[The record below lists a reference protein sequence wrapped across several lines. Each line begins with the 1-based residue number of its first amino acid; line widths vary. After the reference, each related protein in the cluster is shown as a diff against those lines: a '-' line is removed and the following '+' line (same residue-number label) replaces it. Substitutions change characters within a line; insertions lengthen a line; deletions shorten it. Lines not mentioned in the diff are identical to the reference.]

1 MPEQP
6 NNIGRGP
13 LGVPTNSPISDSGT
27 SARIQNRPNV
37 PVGAA
42 APHHDRRKPTARLGG
57 NRGLRKDRFPLLK
70 LGARGN
76 DVQRLQR
83 LLNLHL
89 DNDEQLKVDG
99 IFGPKTRTAVLE
111 FQKEEDLKPDA
122 IVGRD
127 TWFSLVSAG
136 TQEASWKAKPPAPPT
151 RVVASPS
158 TTATKRTVD
167 QWTLT
172 ERFEYVLQHCAP
184 YLGPDMRAQ
193 LTALLTPV
201 NLGIMVGSLV
211 VWAAGHFF
219 GVSEIA
225 DAFLLGFG
233 LVFLGRAAI
242 DAARLL
248 KNVIEITVSASTE
261 AELEDA
267 AKDLAE
273 AIAIIGVMTF
283 FALLTKVARAIGD
296 KLKESGPGEA
306 TGTDTA
312 ETQPRQKKVEGLG
325 ETEDSSGE
333 VKKPVQSSKKPP
345 APPETAQQAADRLL
359 KKASEAEKN
368 VTPDLK
374 KLADANGAKMEG
386 LDYRLKT
393 KESLTRKIANDAREN
408 NATPTEAAQNINDTL
423 RYTMVLDKKSLATG
437 ANGVM
442 KSLEDAGYTK
452 IQVKNT
458 FKPGAVY
465 KGVNTTFESP
475 QGQKFE
481 LQFHTP
487 ESFDMKQNVTH
498 GLYEK
503 ARLSETSPAEKA
515 ALVKQMR
522 ALSDSVPQPD
532 NIDQIKNFP

>member
-1 MPEQP
+1 VPGQP
-6 NNIGRGP
+6 NNVGRGP
-13 LGVPTNSPISDSGT
+13 LGVPTNNPISDPGT
-27 SARIQNRPNV
+27 SARIQNRPNL
-37 PVGAA
+37 PLGAA
-42 APHHDRRKPTARLGG
+42 APHHEGRKSTARVGG
-57 NRGLRKDRFPLLK
+57 NRKLRTDRFPLLK

-83 LLNLHL
+83 LLNIHL

-99 IFGPKTRTAVLE
+99 IFGPKTRIAVLE

-127 TWFSLVSAG
+127 TWFSLISAG

-151 RVVASPS
+151 KVVASSS
-158 TTATKRTVD
+158 TTTTKKTVD

-193 LTALLTPV
+193 FTALLTPV

-233 LVFLGRAAI
+233 LVFLGKAAI

-248 KNVIEITVSASTE
+248 KNVIEITCSASTE
-261 AELEDA
+261 GELEDA

-283 FALLTKVARAIGD
+283 FALLAKVARAIGN

-306 TGTDTA
+306 ETDTA

-333 VKKPVQSSKKPP
+333 FKKPVQSSKKPP

-359 KKASEAEKN
+359 KKASEAEKS

-393 KESLTRKIANDAREN
+393 KESLTRKIANDALEN
-408 NATPTEAAQNINDTL
+408 NTTPTEAAQNINDTF

-503 ARLSETSPAEKA
+503 ARLPETSPAEKA

-522 ALSDSVPQPD
+522 SLSDSVPQPD

>member
-1 MPEQP
+1 VPGQT
-6 NNIGRGP
+6 NNVGRGP
-13 LGVPTNSPISDSGT
+13 LGVPTNNPISDPGT
-27 SARIQNRPNV
+27 SARIQNRPNL
-37 PVGAA
+37 PLGAA
-42 APHHDRRKPTARLGG
+42 APHHEGRKSTARVGG
-57 NRGLRKDRFPLLK
+57 NRKLRTDRFPLLK

-83 LLNLHL
+83 LLNIHL

-99 IFGPKTRTAVLE
+99 IFGPKTRIAVLE

-127 TWFSLVSAG
+127 TWFSLISAG

-151 RVVASPS
+151 KVVASSS
-158 TTATKRTVD
+158 TTTTKKTVD

-193 LTALLTPV
+193 FTALLTPV

-233 LVFLGRAAI
+233 LVFLGKAAI

-248 KNVIEITVSASTE
+248 KNVIEITCSASTE
-261 AELEDA
+261 GELEDA

-283 FALLTKVARAIGD
+283 FALLAKVARAIGN

-306 TGTDTA
+306 ETDTA

-333 VKKPVQSSKKPP
+333 FKKPVQSSKKPP

-359 KKASEAEKN
+359 KKASEAEKS

-393 KESLTRKIANDAREN
+393 KESLTRKIANDALEN
-408 NATPTEAAQNINDTL
+408 NTTLTEAAQNINDTL

-503 ARLSETSPAEKA
+503 ARLPETSPAEKA

-522 ALSDSVPQPD
+522 SLSDSVPQPD